1 MFREGAREALGD
13 LGDIDSRVNALWRR
27 MSRELRC
34 VAVEAVLGL
43 PSAGR
48 LSPMHQEEAYTL
60 ERPVLEALGRILS
73 ARTRPVEGTNGW
85 AHLLARALKATGQ
98 FPSPPVS
105 PPPHG
110 TWDRVLAAIARCM
123 DHGNR
128 LLAALEIPAKVVL
141 VPLDCPLPE
150 NLWPPGGG
158 TPDGRASSPGG
169 CAGEPYAPECPH
181 GAGTGERGDPLGS
194 SSDRPWSWFGPEDP
208 LDDLGLACWR
218 GRDVSGGP
226 TRPPT
231 GHPTGV
237 TPPKSIQTA
246 ESPPRKVSTVSRLP
260 SRFVG
265 SLGTQPWNKA
275 TFGEHPGHMRPARP
289 PGPLPVWPNWKLQ
302 GGVTPA
308 SGNFEGG

>member
-34 VAVEAVLGL
+34 VAVETVLGL
-43 PSAGR
+43 PNAGR

-98 FPSPPVS
+98 SPSPTTS

-123 DHGNR
+123 DHGNQ
-128 LLAALEIPAKVVL
+128 LLAALEIPEKVVL
-141 VPLDCPLPE
+141 VPLECSLPE

-158 TPDGRASSPGG
+158 TPDGGASSPGK
-169 CAGEPYAPECPH
+169 CAGEPRGLECPQQ
-181 GAGTGERGDPLGS
+181 GDTGERGGPLGS
-194 SSDRPWSWFGPEDP
+194 GSDPGSPGTDP
-208 LDDLGLACWR
+208 CDARSGSRACAEPGDFLDRLWQSTLR
-218 GRDVSGGP
+218 LLP
-226 TRPPT
+226 LL
-231 GHPTGV
+231 
-237 TPPKSIQTA
+237 
-246 ESPPRKVSTVSRLP
+246 SP
-260 SRFVG
+260 
-265 SLGTQPWNKA
+265 SLRENLIFP
-275 TFGEHPGHMRPARP
+275 F
-289 PGPLPVWPNWKLQ
+289 
-302 GGVTPA
+302 
-308 SGNFEGG
+308 